1 MSGSSANKAYAVQ
14 VNGFGLTAGNVN
26 TIWELNPVTNPFT
39 ICEFAVSCNASVSS
53 LPVQIDLYT
62 SASVGSSA
70 GNSASVRS
78 LGSTTTTS
86 TTTARSGFTVEPNP
100 STKQL
105 VASWMLQPFGGILD
119 IQYPLGREQGAIGGA
134 TTTGRIALQATA
146 PAGTTLNVWS
156 YVWFE
161 E

>member
-1 MSGSSANKAYAVQ
+1 MTLSDLLYMDNEHFVKEPRSHACTIEVDGRTVCRLGVSVAAVERQ
-14 VNGFGLTAGNVN
+14 PAEVNGFGLTAGNVN

-78 LGSTTTTS
+78 LGSTTTT
-86 TTTARSGFTVEPNP
+86 RSEEHTSE
-100 STKQL
+100 
-105 VASWMLQPFGGILD
+105 LQ
-119 IQYPLGREQGAIGGA
+119 
-134 TTTGRIALQATA
+134 
-146 PAGTTLNVWS
+146 S
-156 YVWFE
+156 
-161 E
+161 